1 MRKPSDETH
10 NAGRNFLATI
20 GAIAVVASLL
30 TGMFAVP
37 SSRAQTPTPAA
48 DRPAFDTASVKTGDS
63 ADQHLRM
70 NWQPGG
76 RYTADIPLR
85 PLIAAIYLDSF
96 TKSRLVFGGP
106 SWVDSKRFII
116 EAKAD
121 SNPTGDQRWLLV
133 RTLLEDRFKLI
144 LHHQTRQ
151 LPVYALV
158 HLKAGKLGPQ
168 LTLHSADAKCAE
180 AGAGKPLAQPGAGEA
195 MPAYC
200 GGFFM
205 NPRPGDLRETGN
217 AVTMDMFGPFL
228 TQSVDRPI
236 LNKTGLAGTYDFSI
250 EFSPEQGPG
259 APVGDAATAPDSSA
273 QPSIFTAIEQQLG
286 LKLEAQMGP
295 IDVIVIDHVEE
306 PSPN

>member
-1 MRKPSDETH
+1 M
-10 NAGRNFLATI
+10 
-20 GAIAVVASLL
+20 
-30 TGMFAVP
+30 
-37 SSRAQTPTPAA
+37 Q
-48 DRPAFDTASVKTGDS
+48 
-63 ADQHLRM
+63 
-70 NWQPGG
+70 WQPGG

-85 PLIAAIYLDSF
+85 PFIAAAYLDSF

-106 SWVDSKRFII
+106 SWLDSKRFIF
-116 EAKAD
+116 EAKTD
-121 SNPTGDQRWLLV
+121 GSPSGDQRRLLEQS
-133 RTLLEDRFKLI
+133 LLEDRFKLK
-144 LHHQTRQ
+144 LHHETRQ

-158 HLKAGKLGPQ
+158 QLKPGKLGPQ

-180 AGAGKPLAQPGAGEA
+180 AGAGKALPEPGPTDA

-217 AVTMDMFGPFL
+217 AVTMDMFAPFL

-250 EFSPEQGPG
+250 EYSPLQGPG
-259 APVGDAATAPDSSA
+259 TPVGDAGTAPDSSA
-273 QPSIFTAIEQQLG
+273 QPSIFTALEEQLG

-295 IDVIVIDHVEE
+295 VDVVIIDHLEE